1 MRSSKISMV
10 RNSLIVLL
18 ILMLAVPAAVGAQ
31 EKKKKDNT
39 GTNPLN
45 FTYDYRLYSEMAAL
59 NDPSGSLVTSTVEF
73 RFPFGRDIAVLKGME
88 PGHWMSE
95 MGKTFAGRVKMRYKS
110 LSLDNSQ
117 SDPFGTSELSGVG
130 DIDVRFLWIP
140 YMGKSFGFAPGL
152 EAMLNTSTNDA
163 LGYGVNVMAPVVFFG
178 FPGLLG
184 KGSIFA
190 PGYQYLF
197 DIGGGDYSPD
207 VSVSQIDLY
216 FVWVFAKGRNWLTVN
231 PQALIDH
238 KNHTEPMLID
248 VEWGFMIAQS
258 AGASGWIRPGAG
270 FGPDAPYTWNIE
282 AGLKFVWR

>member
-31 EKKKKDNT
+31 EKKKDKT
-39 GTNPLN
+39 GTNPMN
-45 FTYDYRLYSEMAAL
+45 FTYDYRLYVEMAGL
-59 NDPSGSLVTSTVEF
+59 DYPSGSLVTNTVEF
-73 RFPFGRDIAVLKGME
+73 RFPFGRDVAVLKGIE
-88 PGHWMSE
+88 PGNWMYD

-110 LSLDNSQ
+110 LSLDNSL
-117 SDPFGTSELSGVG
+117 SDPFGTSELSGIG
-130 DIDVRFLWIP
+130 DIDARILWIP
-140 YMGKSFGFAPGL
+140 YMSKSFGLAPGL
-152 EAMLNTSTNDA
+152 EAFFNTSTNDA
-163 LGYGVNVMAPVVFFG
+163 LGYGTNVIAPLVFFG

-197 DIGGGDYSPD
+197 DVSGDEASPQI
-207 VSVSQIDLY
+207 SRSQIDLY
-216 FVWVFAKGRNWLTVN
+216 FVWVFPKNRNWLTIN
-231 PQALIDH
+231 PQAVINH
-238 KNHTEPMLID
+238 KNNTAPMLIE

-270 FGPDAPYTWNIE
+270 LGPDRPYNWNLE